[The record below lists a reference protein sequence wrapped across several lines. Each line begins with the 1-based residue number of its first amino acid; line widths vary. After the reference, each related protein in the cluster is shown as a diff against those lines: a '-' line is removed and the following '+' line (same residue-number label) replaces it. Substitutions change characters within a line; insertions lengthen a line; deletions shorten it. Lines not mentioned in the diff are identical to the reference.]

1 MQTKIKGVEK
11 QYILNGKTVHY
22 SIIGSGETLVL
33 LHGYLESIEMWT
45 KHQAF
50 LASKYQVISIDL
62 PGHGRTANFSE
73 VHTMPF
79 MANLVYKILQAE
91 NIEKCVMVGHSLGGY
106 MTLAFAEKY
115 PQMLNGFGLFH
126 SHASADTEEA
136 KRNRERTIEIIK
148 QDKGSFI
155 NQFIPSLFAPENVEK
170 FATQIEIQMKIAN
183 AMPKESIIAA
193 MAGMKER
200 SSTVDILMDTK
211 VPVLFIAGKHDSRI
225 PLEKT
230 LAQAALPTTSQILIL
245 GDSGHMGWIEEEQKT
260 IAALDGFMQLC
271 KV

>member
-1 MQTKIKGVEK
+1 VEK
-11 QYILNGKTVHY
+11 ILILNGKKVHY
-22 SIIGSGETLVL
+22 KITGEGETLVL

-62 PGHGRTANFSE
+62 PGHGKTDTFSA

-79 MANLVYKILQAE
+79 MADLVFEILQEE
-91 NIEKCVMVGHSLGGY
+91 NIEKCVMIGHSMGGY
-106 MTLAFAEKY
+106 MTLAFTEKY
-115 PQMLNGFGLFH
+115 PHMLNGFGLFH

-136 KRNRERTIEIIK
+136 KQNRERTIEIIK
-148 QDKGSFI
+148 QNQGQFI
-155 NQFIPSLFAPENVEK
+155 NQFIPSLFAPDNVEK
-170 FATQIEIQMKIAN
+170 FTAQIEIQIKMAN
-183 AMPKESIIAA
+183 AMPKESVIAA

-200 SSTVDILMDTK
+200 SSTVDILMDAK

-245 GDSGHMGWIEEEQKT
+245 GDAGHMSWAEEEQKT
-260 IAALDGFMQLC
+260 IVAIDGFMELC
-271 KV
+271 GV